1 VPRVVLALVRVG
13 VALAVFALILTRID
27 LAGVWESLRDTSLA
41 ACFLAFGVW
50 MVGWLIVSH
59 RLALLMQAQD
69 VQIGTFEAL
78 EINLATLFWG
88 LFLPGG
94 NITGIAVRFYRL
106 ARAGGRYAAGL
117 LAMAGDRLTATGAV
131 SLIGIVCWLLDR
143 QAQRGPA
150 IVVLVLGAMIFTAT
164 ILPLVAAE
172 RVRRLA
178 RWLHGGSLGWLEAPV
193 RRAWQGFE
201 AIARLP
207 PRTLGLL
214 IFLSCLAQGP
224 GILAYEI
231 LAHALGLSLSFVTLG
246 WVRSVVLI
254 VTALPISIGGL
265 GVREGVL
272 LILLRPYGVA
282 DHDALA
288 FSLLI
293 FAVTMVWTGILGGL
307 FELLR
312 WLAPRA
318 PAAPRMQGDTV
329 E

>member
-1 VPRVVLALVRVG
+1 MPR
-13 VALAVFALILTRID
+13 VALALARLAVALLVLAVIVTRID
-27 LAGVWESLRDTSLA
+27 LAGVWTSFRGTSLVA
-41 ACFLAFGVW
+41 AAAAFAVW
-50 MVGWLIVSH
+50 MVGWTIVSH
-59 RLALLMQAQD
+59 RLALLMQAQG
-69 VQIGTFEAL
+69 VPIGTFEAL

-131 SLIGIVCWLLDR
+131 SAIGIVCWALDDR
-143 QAQRGPA
+143 AESGPA
-150 IVVLVLGAMIFTAT
+150 IVVLVVGAMLVAAT
-164 ILPLVAAE
+164 IVPFVAAE

-178 RWLHGGSLGWLEAPV
+178 RVLHGSSLGWLEAPL
-193 RRAWQGFE
+193 RRVWQGFE

-207 PRTLGLL
+207 PRTLALL
-214 IFLSCLAQGP
+214 LFLSCLAQGP
-224 GILAYEI
+224 GILAYKI
-231 LAHALGLSLSFVTLG
+231 LADALGLRLSFVTLG

-282 DHDALA
+282 DRDTLA
-288 FSLLI
+288 FSLLV
-293 FAVTMVWTGILGGL
+293 FAVTMVCTGVLGGI
-307 FELLR
+307 FEVVR
-312 WLAPRA
+312 WLAPRP
-318 PAAPRMQGDTV
+318 PAARGSHAA
-329 E
+329 